1 MNSAAPGSLTDT
13 RMNALVCDLSGVQ
26 PSAAT
31 IDALARLAVALRRQG
46 SRLRLRHAS
55 PELIDLIEFMG
66 LAEVLEGSA
75 EHCSSTGFDARSETA
90 DAGNPGNRHYRGD

>member
-1 MNSAAPGSLTDT
+1 MNFAAPGSLTNT
-13 RMNALVCDLSGVQ
+13 GMHALVCDLSGVQ

-55 PELIDLIEFMG
+55 PELVELIAFMG
-66 LAEVLEGSA
+66 LADVLRVEASG
-75 EHCSSTGFDARSETA
+75 
-90 DAGNPGNRHYRGD
+90 